1 MILVPGICE
10 CMLEGLILWGC
21 YTIKTGLYAGAGVI
35 AEIGLQYGVKKNRY
49 TLGEKL
55 GNIEG
60 YDLELLECVV
70 VDMVES
76 T

>member
-21 YTIKTGLYAGAGVI
+21 YTIKPGLYAGAGVI
-35 AEIGLQYGVKKNRY
+35 AEIGLQYGVKNRY